1 MSETISYE
9 PPTDEE
15 GRYLEEGFIVSCR
28 KCGDW
33 KWVKDQK
40 HKDKLEARS
49 TVGPLAGRSR
59 YMCRSCI
66 GMYF

>member
-15 GRYLEEGFIVSCR
+15 GRYTEEGFIVSCR

-33 KWVKDQK
+33 SWVKDAE
-40 HKDKLEARS
+40 HKEQLEGLERE
-49 TVGPLAGRSR
+49 PLKGRSK
-59 YMCRSCI
+59 YMCRACMASL
-66 GMYF
+66 FQ

>member
-1 MSETISYE
+1 MSNQVSYE

-33 KWVKDQK
+33 KWVKDAE
-40 HKDKLEARS
+40 HKERLEGRS
-49 TVGPLAGRSR
+49 ISGPLKGRSR
-59 YMCRSCI
+59 YMCRAC
-66 GMYF
+66 MAALY